1 MPSKP
6 TPEGLR
12 PAPLADP
19 FYYLRNF
26 QSVVGWCRHYH
37 GGLLLPEERAQLDR
51 ILTLSPPAMALLARM
66 TMRKGH
72 LFRTDKLHYAE
83 IACLDNALTELA
95 DHGLVRQDPQILA
108 LEIAQLCRRAE
119 LHQLLVHLATETTSG
134 ASGALAGSTGKA
146 ELSRLLVAQFPG
158 QQGLTLGTLWPAAPF
173 TVVALES
180 ETLLERIRLM
190 FFGNMR
196 QDWSEFVLAELGV
209 QTYEAV
215 PFGPDSR
222 AFQTRAE
229 VDYYLML
236 HRCQQALGDAAQGDT
251 LAENEIAAP
260 PLTAPSASANAWLE
274 HRRQRLLLAMGQHA
288 ERSGRHGAAA
298 DLYRQ
303 CHLGAAWV
311 RYFRMREKQ
320 AEAADALLH
329 ELSEKLPCFPQPE
342 FQLHLGRVAKRLQ
355 KKATHIAPPILSTQ
369 PPAPTRQH
377 QLELVQQPNQ
387 SVEVTVRDHLATGE
401 KPAYYV
407 ENHLFPGLLG
417 LLLWPTLF
425 SPLPGA
431 FFHPFQSGP
440 ADLYREDFVGRRRDA
455 IEARLASLN
464 DGSYRDHIRQCY
476 QSKHGVSCSLVFW
489 PALSNTLIEQAL
501 ECIAPQK
508 LLAIFRHLLLDLRHH
523 RRGMPDLIQFNL
535 PQRDVELIEVKG
547 PGDRLQDHQTL
558 WLNVFNQ
565 IGIRASVAQ
574 VRWREAPL
582 ADALS

>member
-26 QSVVGWCRHYH
+26 QSVVSWCRHHH
-37 GGLLLPEERAQLDR
+37 GDLLLAEEQTQLDR
-51 ILTLSPPAMALLARM
+51 ILALSLPAMALLARM

-72 LFRTDKLHYAE
+72 LFRTDKLRYAE
-83 IACLDNALTELA
+83 ITDLDSALAELVQQT
-95 DHGLVRQDPQILA
+95 LVRPDPPIQA

-119 LHQLLVHLATETTSG
+119 LHQLLLQLSALKPDAKSVLG
-134 ASGALAGSTGKA
+134 ASAGKA
-146 ELSRLLVAQFPG
+146 ELSRLLVAQLPD
-158 QQGLTLGTLWPAAPF
+158 QQDTALGTLWPAALF
-173 TVVALES
+173 SVVALET
-180 ETLLERIRLM
+180 ETLLERVRLM

-209 QTYEAV
+209 QSYENV
-215 PFGPDSR
+215 PFTADSR
-222 AFQTRAE
+222 AFHTRDE
-229 VDYYLML
+229 VDYYLTL
-236 HRCQQALGDAAQGDT
+236 HHCQQALTEAAQQDVQTDAGT
-251 LAENEIAAP
+251 AVP
-260 PLTAPSASANAWLE
+260 PLTPPPASTNPWLE

-288 ERSGRHGAAA
+288 ERGGRHEDAAN
-298 DLYRQ
+298 LYRQ
-303 CHLGAAWV
+303 CHLGTAWV

-320 AEAADALLH
+320 PEATEALLH
-329 ELSEKLPCFPQPE
+329 ELSEKFHYFPQPE
-342 FQLHLGRVAKRLQ
+342 VQLHLGRVAKRLQ
-355 KKATHIAPPILSTQ
+355 KKVADVALPSLNLQRTAPI
-369 PPAPTRQH
+369 RQQ
-377 QLELVQQPNQ
+377 QLELMQQPDQ
-387 SVEVTVRDHLATGE
+387 SVEMTVRDQLSTE
-401 KPAYYV
+401 ETPVYYV

-417 LLLWPTLF
+417 LLLWPVLF
-425 SPLPGA
+425 APLPGA

-440 ADLYREDFVGRRRDA
+440 ADLYREDFVSRRRDA
-455 IEARLASLN
+455 IEARLASLQ

-476 QSKHGVSCSLVFW
+476 QAKHGMSCSLIFW
-489 PALSNTLIEQAL
+489 PALSETLIEQAL
-501 ECIAPQK
+501 DCIAPQK

-565 IGIRASVAQ
+565 LGVKASVAQ
-574 VRWREAPL
+574 VRWRDPTPQATP
-582 ADALS
+582 S